1 MYRKALIELRR
12 IKGSHSGEN
21 RDIKDPDG
29 RQVGCSHIINLVA
42 KAFLFGKDVENL
54 EIREDRSKVEM
65 KELLEVKQDWL
76 DYGPYGK
83 LHETV
88 EFIKD
93 TPQWCDEWISIANN
107 GIIDEFE
114 GM

>member
-1 MYRKALIELRR
+1 MEIH
-12 IKGSHSGEN
+12 KG
-21 RDIKDPDG
+21 
-29 RQVGCSHIINLVA
+29 
-42 KAFLFGKDVENL
+42 
-54 EIREDRSKVEM
+54 RSKAEI
-65 KELLEVKQDWL
+65 KELLEVRQDWL

-93 TPQWCDEWISIANN
+93 SPQRRDEWFSIVNN
-107 GIIDEFE
+107 EIDDEFE